1 VPPPPD
7 FIPYVKLM
15 FLYYVML
22 MLELMFCYVDS
33 IVLIDVDD
41 ALCWSLCFFML
52 MFCYAYV
59 RLSPSV

>member
-1 VPPPPD
+1 
-7 FIPYVKLM
+7 M